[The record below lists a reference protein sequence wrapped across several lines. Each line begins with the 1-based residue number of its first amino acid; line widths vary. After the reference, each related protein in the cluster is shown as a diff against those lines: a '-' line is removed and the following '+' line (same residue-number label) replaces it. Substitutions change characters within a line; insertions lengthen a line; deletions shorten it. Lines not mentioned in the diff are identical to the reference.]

1 MRASDDSHPRDRTL
15 PRREPP
21 AGSHPLALWRTE
33 RLPDIEASAIREVR
47 RALAGG
53 VCLHHRSWPAARRGE
68 AAAAIAVTL
77 DLTRRAEPDPAVVD
91 LALSTVLVAAWRGVE
106 RGELLLRVLE
116 APLDLSCDR
125 MRGAVDSPRHTGKLL
140 QNSHGFG
147 HVVEGGAVVIDKAV

>member
-53 VCLHHRSWPAARRGE
+53 VCLHHRAWPAARRGE
-68 AAAAIAVTL
+68 AAAAIAVAL

-91 LALSTVLVAAWRGVE
+91 LALSTVLVAAWRCDAAARTVLAHVLAGLPPDL
-106 RGELLLRVLE
+106 RGGHPGR
-116 APLDLSCDR
+116 PGR
-125 MRGAVDSPRHTGKLL
+125 RRPGRRPPPRR
-140 QNSHGFG
+140 
-147 HVVEGGAVVIDKAV
+147 

>member
-91 LALSTVLVAAWRGVE
+91 LALSTVLVAAWRGDAAARTVLAHVLAGLPPDL
-106 RGELLLRVLE
+106 RGGHPGRSGRRR
-116 APLDLSCDR
+116 PGR
-125 MRGAVDSPRHTGKLL
+125 RPPPRR
-140 QNSHGFG
+140 
-147 HVVEGGAVVIDKAV
+147 

>member
-21 AGSHPLALWRTE
+21 AGSHPLALWRTA

-77 DLTRRAEPDPAVVD
+77 DLARRAEPDPAVVD
-91 LALSTVLVAAWRGVE
+91 LALSTVLVAAWRGDAAARTVLAHVLAGLPPDL
-106 RGELLLRVLE
+106 RGGHPGR
-116 APLDLSCDR
+116 PGR
-125 MRGAVDSPRHTGKLL
+125 RRPGRRPPPRR
-140 QNSHGFG
+140 
-147 HVVEGGAVVIDKAV
+147 

>member
-21 AGSHPLALWRTE
+21 AGSHPLALWRTA

-68 AAAAIAVTL
+68 AAAAIAVAL
-77 DLTRRAEPDPAVVD
+77 DLTRGAEPDPLVVD
-91 LALSTVLVAAWRGVE
+91 LALSTVLVVAWRGDAAARTILAHVLARLPPNRRDGRPGRSE
-106 RGELLLRVLE
+106 RSR
-116 APLDLSCDR
+116 
-125 MRGAVDSPRHTGKLL
+125 PRHR
-140 QNSHGFG
+140 SPPRR
-147 HVVEGGAVVIDKAV
+147 